1 MPNIGPL
8 EIIILLVIVLV
19 IFGPK
24 RLPEL
29 GRGLGKGMREFK
41 DSVTGK
47 DNDDDDQKAL
57 SASNTVQTTGQATAP
72 PEQAAT
78 AQQQPPP
85 APATAPVPP
94 PEAEHAAEPET
105 ARSGESRG

>member
-8 EIIILLVIVLV
+8 EIIVLLVIVLV

-29 GRGLGKGMREFK
+29 GKGLGKGMREFK

-47 DNDDDDQKAL
+47 NDDDPKELA
-57 SASNTVQTTGQATAP
+57 ASNTVQTSGQVPAP
-72 PEQAAT
+72 PEQVAVT
-78 AQQQPPP
+78 QQQPPSS
-85 APATAPVPP
+85 PATAPASPTRTGP
-94 PEAEHAAEPET
+94 GS
-105 ARSGESRG
+105 ARPCSSACT

>member
-29 GRGLGKGMREFK
+29 GKGLGKGMREFK

-47 DNDDDDQKAL
+47 DDDDDRKEL
-57 SASNTVQTTGQATAP
+57 GASNTVQTTGQAPAP
-72 PEQAAT
+72 PEQAVDV
-78 AQQQPPP
+78 QQPP
-85 APATAPVPP
+85 ATPATAPAPP
-94 PEAEHAAEPET
+94 PEAEQTAEPET

>member
-29 GRGLGKGMREFK
+29 GKGLGKGMREFK

-47 DNDDDDQKAL
+47 DDDR
-57 SASNTVQTTGQATAP
+57 QAPAP
-72 PEQAAT
+72 PEQAAP
-78 AQQQPPP
+78 AQQQPPA
-85 APATAPVPP
+85 APATAPAPP
-94 PEAEHAAEPET
+94 PEAEQAAEPEA

>member
-29 GRGLGKGMREFK
+29 GKGLGKGMREFK

-47 DNDDDDQKAL
+47 DDDDDKQQL
-57 SASNTVQTTGQATAP
+57 TAA
-72 PEQAAT
+72 E
-78 AQQQPPP
+78 AQQAPPP
-85 APATAPVPP
+85 APAATAAAPPPP
-94 PEAEHAAEPET
+94 PEADPKVVEP
-105 ARSGESRG
+105 

>member
-47 DNDDDDQKAL
+47 DNDDDQKAL
-57 SASNTVQTTGQATAP
+57 GASNTVQTTGQATAP
-72 PEQAAT
+72 PEQAAP

-85 APATAPVPP
+85 APATAPAPP
-94 PEAEHAAEPET
+94 PEGEQAAEPEA

>member
-29 GRGLGKGMREFK
+29 GKGLGKGMREFK

-47 DNDDDDQKAL
+47 DDDDDKQQL
-57 SASNTVQTTGQATAP
+57 TAA
-72 PEQAAT
+72 E
-78 AQQQPPP
+78 AQQAPPP
-85 APATAPVPP
+85 APAATAAAPPPP
-94 PEAEHAAEPET
+94 PEADPKVAEPET

>member
-29 GRGLGKGMREFK
+29 GKGLGKGMREFK
-41 DSVTGK
+41 DSITGK
-47 DNDDDDQKAL
+47 GDDEPKEL
-57 SASNTVQTTGQATAP
+57 SASNTVQTSGQATAP
-72 PEQAAT
+72 PEQASPAV
-78 AQQQPPP
+78 QQPPP
-85 APATAPVPP
+85 VPAAAPAPQPQAAPVPEP
-94 PEAEHAAEPET
+94 EPEAAQSSET
-105 ARSGESRG
+105 RA

>member
-29 GRGLGKGMREFK
+29 GKGLGKGMREFK
-41 DSVTGK
+41 DSITGK
-47 DNDDDDQKAL
+47 DDEPKEL
-57 SASNTVQTTGQATAP
+57 GASNTTQTTGQATAP
-72 PEQAAT
+72 PEQAAPA
-78 AQQQPPP
+78 AQQEPA
-85 APATAPVPP
+85 APATAPSAPP
-94 PEAEHAAEPET
+94 PAAAEPSEPET
-105 ARSGESRG
+105 AQTGEPR

>member
-1 MPNIGPL
+1 MPSIGPL
-8 EIIILLVIVLV
+8 ELGIILLIVLV

-29 GRGLGKGMREFK
+29 GKGLGKGMREFK

-47 DNDDDDQKAL
+47 DDDRQEL
-57 SASNTVQTTGQATAP
+57 SASNDPQTTGQAPAP
-72 PEQAAT
+72 PEQAAP
-78 AQQQPPP
+78 AQQQPPA
-85 APATAPVPP
+85 APATAPAPP
-94 PEAEHAAEPET
+94 PEAEQAAEPEA

>member
-29 GRGLGKGMREFK
+29 GKGLGKGMREFK
-41 DSVTGK
+41 DSITGK
-47 DNDDDDQKAL
+47 GDDEPKEL
-57 SASNTVQTTGQATAP
+57 SASNTVQTSGQATAP
-72 PEQAAT
+72 PEQASPAV
-78 AQQQPPP
+78 QQPPP
-85 APATAPVPP
+85 VPAAAPAPP
-94 PEAEHAAEPET
+94 PQAEQEPEPEPEAAQSSET
-105 ARSGESRG
+105 RA

>member
-47 DNDDDDQKAL
+47 DNDDNQKTL
-57 SASNTVQTTGQATAP
+57 SASGTVQTSGQAPAP
-72 PEQAAT
+72 PEQAAA

-85 APATAPVPP
+85 APAAAPVPP
-94 PEAEHAAEPET
+94 PEAEQAEPET

>member
-47 DNDDDDQKAL
+47 DDDKHLEERNA
-57 SASNTVQTTGQATAP
+57 
-72 PEQAAT
+72 EQAAPVAPTQPT
-78 AQQQPPP
+78 ATTADEEARAKAAGP
-85 APATAPVPP
+85 ADA
-94 PEAEHAAEPET
+94 
-105 ARSGESRG
+105 S

>member
-29 GRGLGKGMREFK
+29 GKGLGKGMREFK

-47 DNDDDDQKAL
+47 DDDDKPEL
-57 SASNTVQTTGQATAP
+57 RASNTVQTTGQAPAP
-72 PEQAAT
+72 PDQAAA

-85 APATAPVPP
+85 APATAPAPP
-94 PEAEHAAEPET
+94 PEAEQAAEPEA

>member
-47 DNDDDDQKAL
+47 DDDRQEL
-57 SASNTVQTTGQATAP
+57 RASNEPQTTGQAPAP

-78 AQQQPPP
+78 TQQQ
-85 APATAPVPP
+85 APAAPSTAAAPP
-94 PEAEHAAEPET
+94 PEAEQPAEPET

>member
-47 DNDDDDQKAL
+47 DDDRNEL
-57 SASNTVQTTGQATAP
+57 EASNTAQTSGQAPAP
-72 PEQAAT
+72 PEQAAA

-85 APATAPVPP
+85 APAAAPAPP
-94 PEAEHAAEPET
+94 PAETEQVPEP
-105 ARSGESRG
+105 

>member
-29 GRGLGKGMREFK
+29 GKGLGKGMREFK

-47 DNDDDDQKAL
+47 DDDDDKQQL
-57 SASNTVQTTGQATAP
+57 TAA
-72 PEQAAT
+72 E

-85 APATAPVPP
+85 APAATVPAPP
-94 PEAEHAAEPET
+94 PEADPAAEPEA

>member
-29 GRGLGKGMREFK
+29 GKGLGKGMREFK

-47 DNDDDDQKAL
+47 DDDDQKEL
-57 SASNTVQTTGQATAP
+57 SESNTVQASGQASAP
-72 PEQAAT
+72 PPQAAEV
-78 AQQQPPP
+78 QQQPPP
-85 APATAPVPP
+85 APAAAPASP
-94 PEAEHAAEPET
+94 PEAEQATEPET
-105 ARSGESRG
+105 ARSGEYRG

>member
-47 DNDDDDQKAL
+47 DEERNEELQ
-57 SASNTVQTTGQATAP
+57 ASNTVQTTGQATAP
-72 PEQAAT
+72 PEQAAA
-78 AQQQPPP
+78 AQHQAPP
-85 APATAPVPP
+85 APAAAPAPP
-94 PEAEHAAEPET
+94 PEGEHVAEPEA
-105 ARSGESRG
+105 ARTGESRG

>member
-41 DSVTGK
+41 DSITGK
-47 DNDDDDQKAL
+47 DDERKELGAP
-57 SASNTVQTTGQATAP
+57 NTVQTTGQATAP
-72 PEQAAT
+72 PEQAAPV
-78 AQQQPPP
+78 QQQPPP
-85 APATAPVPP
+85 APATAPAPP
-94 PEAEHAAEPET
+94 PETEQQAEPET